1 MRGVDDSA
9 RECHKKRKH
18 RDKCNIFSGAMPIL
32 GKKLLSLLCCLFM
45 QVYRPQSRIHLPT
58 DARNEDWQGFDIFQG
73 GAEVDDTGAQQERPS
88 HDRIREARF
97 AASLS
102 TGNQFLIQL
111 VDVWF

>member
-18 RDKCNIFSGAMPIL
+18 RDKCKIFSGAMPIL

-58 DARNEDWQGFDIFQG
+58 DASNEDWQAFYIFLL
-73 GAEVDDTGAQQERPS
+73 VPLHYHPPS
-88 HDRIREARF
+88 HIELPSHSPFR
-97 AASLS
+97 LY
-102 TGNQFLIQL
+102 TLTP
-111 VDVWF
+111 